1 MPSAL
6 TPCKA
11 TFVRGLA
18 HENRLDLD
26 VLSPHPREGRLSRLP
41 LTSCTLAALALLHP
55 SLIAAQVPTG
65 LPATITDARRRRISA
80 TQVDGEIVLDGRLEE
95 SVWSGSGQS
104 GFIQAE
110 PREGQAATSD
120 TEVWVAYDA
129 STLYVAAVLHDDEP
143 PTVNDI
149 RKDFDESNQDV
160 FQVILDTFRDRRNG
174 YVFQTNPEGARGDRQ
189 VANEG
194 REVNRSWDAIWRV
207 ETDRFEGGWSVEMAI
222 PFRSLRF
229 DPENDAWG
237 INFGRL
243 LRRENEISYWAP
255 IPRAYTFNRLSL
267 AGDLEGLP
275 RATAGRDLRVKPFAL
290 GETVRETGGT
300 EFENDAEVGVDA
312 KYGLTQ
318 GLTLDV
324 TVNPDFAQVEADEQR
339 VNLTQFSLFYQEKR
353 EFFLENSG
361 VFYVGDAAR
370 NLRIRLT
377 PTPDEDLLLFFS
389 RRIGISEDGRPVPID
404 GGVRLTGQAAGLV
417 VGGMWMR
424 TQAFDGA
431 PGNDYGVVR
440 VRKNVLRGSDIGGIF
455 MIRDAIGDD
464 TSFNR
469 VYGLDTY
476 IRFPGEID
484 WSTYYVVSESPL
496 FDSGEYAWRT
506 SLNRE
511 GNFHHIKFGLM
522 ELGEGFTDDL
532 GFFRRTGIRKYFIDW
547 GIRPRPESFRSIG
560 VREIHPHITW
570 NYYEDLD
577 GLIVAKRLHSG
588 VTFFLESG
596 GNVQLAMDRSTER
609 LEDPFPIDPDI
620 PPIPAG
626 RHDWDA
632 WVLSG
637 GTNSSRLLSGTW
649 RLTWGGLWTGDQRSF
664 SGGFTLRPSYKFRT
678 ELSLSRTSADLEDP
692 DASFTKTFWTS
703 RTNYSFSRDMFID
716 ALVQYDPERKLLNS
730 NVRFNWIHS
739 PLSDVFL
746 VWNEQRFE
754 TGEGIRPG
762 RSVTLKVTKMFAF

>member
-1 MPSAL
+1 
-6 TPCKA
+6 
-11 TFVRGLA
+11 
-18 HENRLDLD
+18 
-26 VLSPHPREGRLSRLP
+26 LSRLLVVLLTLSITAP
-41 LTSCTLAALALLHP
+41 LTLV
-55 SLIAAQVPTG
+55 AQEPLG
-65 LPATITDARRRRISA
+65 LPATITDAERRRVTAVR
-80 TQVDGEIVLDGRLEE
+80 VEGDIVLDGRLDEA
-95 SVWSGSGQS
+95 VWRGVAQS
-104 GFIQAE
+104 GFVQAE
-110 PREGQAATSD
+110 PREGLPATAD

-129 STLYVAAVLHDDEP
+129 STLYVAARLHDEAE

-160 FQVILDTFRDRRNG
+160 FQVIFDTFRDRRNG

-207 ETDRFEGGWSVEMAI
+207 ETARFDGGWSVEMAI

-229 DPENDAWG
+229 DPEGEGWG
-237 INFGRL
+237 VNFGRL
-243 LRRENEISYWAP
+243 LRRNNEISYWAP

-267 AGDLEGLP
+267 GGDLDGLP
-275 RATAGRDLRVKPFAL
+275 RAAAGRDLRVKPFVL
-290 GETVRETGGT
+290 GETVRPTGGD
-300 EFENDAEVGVDA
+300 EFVRDAEVGLDA
-312 KYGLTQ
+312 KYGLTS

-324 TVNPDFAQVEADEQR
+324 TVNPDFAQVEADQQR

-389 RRIGISEDGRPVPID
+389 RRIGISEDGRQVPID

-424 TQAFDGA
+424 TDAFDGA

-440 VRKNVLRGSDIGGIF
+440 IRKNVLRGSDIGGIF
-455 MIRDAIGDD
+455 MMRDAVGDN
-464 TSFNR
+464 TSYNR

-496 FDSGEYAWRT
+496 FDDGEYAWRT

-511 GNFHHIKFGLM
+511 GNFHHIKLGAM

-532 GFFRRTGIRKYFIDW
+532 GFFRRTGVRKYFIDW
-547 GIRPRPESFRSIG
+547 GVRPRPESFRSIG
-560 VREIHPHITW
+560 IREIHPHITW
-570 NYYEDLD
+570 NYYDDLD
-577 GLIVAKRLHSG
+577 GYIVAKRLHSG

-596 GNVQLAMDRSTER
+596 GNVQLAMDRVTER
-609 LEDPFPIDPDI
+609 IEDPFPIDPEI
-620 PPIPAG
+620 PPIPAD

-637 GTNSSRLLSGTW
+637 GSNSSRTLSGTW
-649 RLTWGGLWTGDQRSF
+649 RFTWGGLWTGQQQSF
-664 SGGFTLRPSYKFRT
+664 SGGVTLRPSHRFRT
-678 ELSLSRTSADLEDP
+678 TASLAHTSADLDDP

-703 RTNYSFSRDMFID
+703 RTNFSFNKDMFID
-716 ALVQYDPERKLLNS
+716 ALVQYDPESKLLNS

-762 RSVTLKVTKMFAF
+762 RSLTLKVTKMFAF